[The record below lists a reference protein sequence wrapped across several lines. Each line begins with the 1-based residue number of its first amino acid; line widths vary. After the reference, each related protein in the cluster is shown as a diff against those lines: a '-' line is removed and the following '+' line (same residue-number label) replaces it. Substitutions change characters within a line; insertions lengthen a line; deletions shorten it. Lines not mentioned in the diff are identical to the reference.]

1 VNSAKRRRLSRSALA
16 YLRSI
21 KFPEV
26 PIRFDIVEVIVI
38 NDVINEI
45 RHLPN
50 TFSLSRLTV
59 LDEAVTEK
67 NLSTDDIDGA
77 DGTEVIGIQ

>member
-1 VNSAKRRRLSRSALA
+1 
-16 YLRSI
+16 
-21 KFPEV
+21 
-26 PIRFDIVEVIVI
+26 VI

-45 RHLPN
+45 GISQYLLVVAAYR
-50 TFSLSRLTV
+50 

-77 DGTEVIGIQ
+77 DGTEVIVFSNPFSVICDIRVICG